1 MSYHEVTKMV
11 ITTIIKFLTRSHM
24 STQQSLYW
32 LSGLRWHMYERCACK
47 GQLKANIVV
56 VAFTYLPFLW
66 PELWVRQMQRDEPIG
81 ECRLGKDWDKQDCN
95 NNNYGCFV
103 VVAVP
108 L

>member
-66 PELWVRQMQRDEPIG
+66 PELYLMSKANAMWWANFHYIWQCQTFFNE
-81 ECRLGKDWDKQDCN
+81 
-95 NNNYGCFV
+95 
-103 VVAVP
+103 
-108 L
+108 